1 MHLISNVLEQKRK
14 CVNTDTY
21 IQRGRE
27 RENGMANATVCF
39 RGKAQNITEQ
49 QKEKHLDVEF

>member
-1 MHLISNVLEQKRK
+1 MCEYG
-14 CVNTDTY
+14 Y
-21 IQRGRE
+21 IYTERG
-27 RENGMANATVCF
+27 RENGMANVTVCF